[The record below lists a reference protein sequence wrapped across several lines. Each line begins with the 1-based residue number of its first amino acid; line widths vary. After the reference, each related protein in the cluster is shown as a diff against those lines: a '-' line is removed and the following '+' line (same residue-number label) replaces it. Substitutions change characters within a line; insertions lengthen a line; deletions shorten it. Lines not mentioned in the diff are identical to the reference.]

1 MFYYLRGEVALIDLG
16 MVVLDCGGVG
26 FTVNTTTN
34 TISKLKPGEET
45 RAVYPLLH
53 PGGCPLISM
62 AFIPGRSWTPLS
74 C

>member
-34 TISKLKPGEET
+34 TISKLKLGRRPGCLPT
-45 RAVYPLLH
+45 APSGRM
-53 PGGCPLISM
+53 PLISM

>member
-34 TISKLKPGEET
+34 TISKLKLGEET
-45 RAVYPLLH
+45 RLFTH
-53 PGGCPLISM
+53 CSIRE
-62 AFIPGRSWTPLS
+62 GRL
-74 C
+74 